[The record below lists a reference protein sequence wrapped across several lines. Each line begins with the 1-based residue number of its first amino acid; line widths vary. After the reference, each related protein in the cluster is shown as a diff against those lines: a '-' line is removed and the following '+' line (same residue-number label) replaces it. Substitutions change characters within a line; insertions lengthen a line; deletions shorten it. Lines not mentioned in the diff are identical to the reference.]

1 MIDEPTAYETRIA
14 RCKAAERLGGYAE
27 AAKFAVEAEA
37 IAAAQGRPDAQAAAL
52 RLLANQLSRT
62 GAHEEAARACER
74 AVKLFEAA
82 GAEAELPETLTDLTL
97 IYVMLGLHEE
107 ALEAV
112 TRSLGI
118 AQRLNDTRLL
128 YWAHNRTG
136 VVRNSMGDVKAAD
149 AVMRTALTLAEK
161 LGPAEQYCILNNL
174 ADNAHELVA
183 QCREAGNT
191 VLAETALAQ
200 GLEFAEA
207 ALALVGDG
215 TRPYQEALALGNYG
229 FLLALDGNFDAA
241 AKALERAAEIAAA
254 QGYAS
259 LAVTTAHFAGRV
271 ALLRGETAA
280 GIESLRR
287 VIEQAAANGEK
298 RIVANLNRQLSEAYA
313 SLGDAAQALAHFKTF
328 YTLELEINNNV
339 AQTRARLLNNM
350 VELENSRIEAQRS
363 RMEAEVLR
371 AQRAGLEAE
380 KQALQAKADEL
391 GRVAHEDALTG
402 LWNRRYIDTVLEPLF
417 ERMTRTSRPPCVAL
431 CDIDHF
437 KSINDSFGHAAGDAV
452 LTKVAALL
460 LRGARQSDIV
470 ARFGGEEFL
479 IIFAESD
486 LPAAT
491 LACKRLRAAIA
502 GATWDTPGLTVT
514 ISIGV
519 VPANTSASLPSTV
532 QAADKMLYLAKQN
545 GRNRV
550 EFGVG

>member
-1 MIDEPTAYETRIA
+1 LRDEPTAYETVIA

-27 AAKFAVEAEA
+27 AAKFAREAQA
-37 IAAAQGRPDAQAAAL
+37 IAAAQNRPDAQAFAL

-62 GAHEEAARACER
+62 GANEEAARACER
-74 AVKLFEAA
+74 AVSLFEAA
-82 GAEAELPETLTDLTL
+82 DAEAELPETLTDLTL

-112 TRSLGI
+112 TRGMTI

-149 AVMRTALTLAEK
+149 AVMRTALDLAEQ
-161 LGPAEQYCILNNL
+161 LGPAERYCILNNL
-174 ADNAHELVA
+174 ADNAHELVV

-191 VLAETALAQ
+191 AQAATALAQ
-200 GLEFAEA
+200 GLAFAEA
-207 ALALVGDG
+207 ALALVEDG
-215 TRPYQEALALGNYG
+215 TRPYQEALTLGNYG
-229 FLLALDGNFDAA
+229 FLLALDGKFDAA
-241 AKALERAAEIAAA
+241 AAALARSAEIAMA
-254 QGYAS
+254 QDYAS
-259 LAVTTAHFAGRV
+259 LAVTTGHFAGRV
-271 ALLRGETAA
+271 ALLRGETAD
-280 GIESLRR
+280 GIERLRD
-287 VIEQAAANGEK
+287 VMAQAEAAGEK
-298 RIVANLNRQLSEAYA
+298 QTVAKLNRQLSEAYA
-313 SLGDAAQALAHFKTF
+313 SIGDAARALAHFKAF

-339 AQTRARLLNNM
+339 AQTRARLLSNM
-350 VELENSRIEAQRS
+350 VELENSRIEAERS
-363 RMEAEVLR
+363 RLEAAALR
-371 AQRAGLEAE
+371 AQSAGLEAE
-380 KQALQAKADEL
+380 KRALQAKADEL
-391 GRVAHEDALTG
+391 GRAAHEDALTG

-417 ERMTRTSRPPCVAL
+417 GRMTRTSRPPCVAL

-437 KSINDSFGHAAGDAV
+437 KSINDRFGHAAGDAV

-486 LPAAT
+486 LPAAR
-491 LACKRLRAAIA
+491 LACERLRAAIEA
-502 GATWDTPGLTVT
+502 CRWDTGLTVT

-519 VPANTSASLPSTV
+519 VPADTSASLPSTV
-532 QAADKMLYLAKQN
+532 QAADKMLYRAKQN

-550 EFGVG
+550 ESGTG